1 MSETKN
7 FFRKDDYVFGAFL
20 GIVSP
25 AVLLVIIHF
34 SADFITQWKSVAN
47 ITLEKF
53 YLFALLL
60 NIFFIRYYLVNVKLV
75 KTGQSLI
82 VVTFIIILLYFF
94 FIGKI

>member
-1 MSETKN
+1 MNKHRN
-7 FFRKDDYVFGAFL
+7 FFKKDDYAFGAFL

-25 AVLLVIIHF
+25 AILLAIIHF
-34 SADFITQWKSVAN
+34 SANYITQWKPVAN
-47 ITLEKF
+47 FTLEKF

-75 KTGQSLI
+75 KTGHSLI
-82 VVTFIIILLYFF
+82 VVTFIIIVLYFF

>member
-1 MSETKN
+1 MSSFKN
-7 FFRKDDYVFGAFL
+7 FFKKDDYVFGAFL

-25 AVLLVIIHF
+25 AVLLAIIHF
-34 SADFITQWKSVAN
+34 SANCFTQWKSVAN
-47 ITLEKF
+47 LTMEKF

-75 KTGQSLI
+75 KTGHSLI